1 MELNGKLISLL
12 PYTLE
17 RCHEFYRQYVS
28 DPCMTDEE
36 FKYDKQRVDAYFQK
50 RARDPSRRMFA
61 IMLGNKTIGEI
72 QLKYIDFTAERG
84 TLSIILANDSVKNK
98 GYGTEA
104 EALLINY
111 AFRELELNAVLA
123 DAVHRNERSKHLLE
137 KLGFIYDRDDDTFDY
152 YILERS

>member
-1 MELNGKLISLL
+1 MKLSGKLISLI
-12 PYTLE
+12 PCTLE

-36 FKYDKQRVDAYFQK
+36 FHYDKQQVDAYYQK

-72 QLKYIDFTAERG
+72 QLKYIDFTAGRG

-111 AFRELELNAVLA
+111 AFRELGLNTVLA
-123 DAVHRNERSKHLLE
+123 DAVHRNKRSKYLLE
-137 KLGFIYDRDDDTFDY
+137 KLGFIRYREDVTFDY
-152 YILERS
+152 YILERC